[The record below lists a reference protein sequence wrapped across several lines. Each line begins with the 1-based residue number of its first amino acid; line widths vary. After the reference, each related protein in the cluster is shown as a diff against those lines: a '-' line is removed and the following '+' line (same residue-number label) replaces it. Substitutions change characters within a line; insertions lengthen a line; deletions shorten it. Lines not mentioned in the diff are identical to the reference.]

1 MIYFFILFLFQLKIK
16 NNENLGFD
24 GTGRMISKLCL
35 DSFELKEN
43 LSS

>member
-1 MIYFFILFLFQLKIK
+1 MIYFLFYFFQLKIK